1 MERCLTLM
9 HEPMNPTTTTQTG
22 YLQEKKGSRQKEE
35 VPFLHYL
42 GIYKTCDPAAIAR
55 RCALPFDP
63 EASAFALR
71 FMGTDYRAAFPE
83 FELQDPRGNAVQNPA
98 EKILLLHYL
107 CEGTYVEPQGKQR
120 SYQEIPWGE
129 VYYQNFKGRCITR
142 LAYTF
147 GQDLPGFRRVM
158 EETPALQAEPLAQ
171 GDAGYRF
178 EFMTGLRI
186 SFLVWAGDE
195 EFPPSAQILFDDNVA
210 FAFTA
215 EDIAYAG
222 EVIIK
227 RLKDTRGR
235 LSAAPGEPSG
245 R

>member
-1 MERCLTLM
+1 MD
-9 HEPMNPTTTTQTG
+9 TTSTTRTTSL
-22 YLQEKKGSRQKEE
+22 YLPEKKGTNQKED
-35 VPFLHYL
+35 VPFFHYL
-42 GIYKTCDPAAIAR
+42 GIYKTLDPYTIAR

-63 EASAFALR
+63 TASAFALG
-71 FMGTDYRAAFPE
+71 FMGTAYTVAFPD
-83 FELQDPRGNAVQNPA
+83 FALQDPQGRVVQNPA

-107 CEGTYVEPQGKQR
+107 CEGTYVESQGKQR
-120 SYQEIPWGE
+120 SYHEIPWGE

-147 GQDLPGFRRVM
+147 GKDLPRFRRIM
-158 EETPALQAEPLAQ
+158 EETSGLHAEPLTQ

-178 EFMTGLRI
+178 EFMTGLHI

-227 RLKDTRGR
+227 RLKEIQEKLSPSPRG
-235 LSAAPGEPSG
+235 LT
-245 R
+245 

>member
-1 MERCLTLM
+1 MELCLTWM
-9 HEPMNPTTTTQTG
+9 DKPMQSTTTTQTTSQYSQG
-22 YLQEKKGSRQKEE
+22 KGSNQKED
-35 VPFLHYL
+35 VPFFHYL
-42 GIYKTCDPAAIAR
+42 GIYKTLEPLTIAR

-63 EASAFALR
+63 AASVFALR
-71 FMGTDYRAAFPE
+71 FMGTDYRVAFPD
-83 FELQDPRGNAVQNPA
+83 FELQDPQGKPVSQRA
-98 EKILLLHYL
+98 EQILLLHYL

-147 GQDLPGFRRVM
+147 GKDLPGFRRVM
-158 EETPALQAEPLAQ
+158 EETPTLHAEPLTQ

-178 EFMTGLRI
+178 EFMSGLHI
-186 SFLVWAGDE
+186 SFLVWAEDE

-227 RLKDTRGR
+227 RLKEIREK
-235 LSAAPGEPSG
+235 LSAVPGKLA
-245 R
+245 

>member
-1 MERCLTLM
+1 MNK
-9 HEPMNPTTTTQTG
+9 PMQPTTTAQRVSP
-22 YLQEKKGSRQKEE
+22 YFQEKTGRNQKED
-35 VPFLHYL
+35 VPFFHYL
-42 GIYKTCDPAAIAR
+42 GIYKTLDPAAIAR
-55 RCALPFDP
+55 RCALSFDP
-63 EASAFALR
+63 AASAFALR
-71 FMGTDYRAAFPE
+71 FMGTDYRVAFPD
-83 FELQDPRGNAVQNPA
+83 FALQDPQGKPA
-98 EKILLLHYL
+98 SNKAEQILLLHYL
-107 CEGTYVEPQGKQR
+107 CEGTYVEPQGKQC

-147 GQDLPGFRRVM
+147 GKDLPGFRRVM
-158 EETPALQAEPLAQ
+158 EETPALHAEPLAQ

-178 EFMTGLRI
+178 EFITGLYM
-186 SFLVWAGDE
+186 SFLVWAEDE

-227 RLKDTRGR
+227 RLKGIREK
-235 LSAAPGEPSG
+235 LSAAPGKPA
-245 R
+245 